1 MAGELKMAG
10 CAGEQLL
17 TTHTAVQIRRTE
29 INNDTFVFSLAVA
42 EVSGEAYN
50 YYHHTHRP
58 CIGIG
63 PPASNLH
70 VSSLLLLF
78 HQEVVHR
85 IQYHNQ

>member
-1 MAGELKMAG
+1 MAG

-50 YYHHTHRP
+50 YYHHTHRVQFQTVVDRLHSR
-58 CIGIG
+58 CI
-63 PPASNLH
+63 
-70 VSSLLLLF
+70 F
-78 HQEVVHR
+78 H
-85 IQYHNQ
+85 